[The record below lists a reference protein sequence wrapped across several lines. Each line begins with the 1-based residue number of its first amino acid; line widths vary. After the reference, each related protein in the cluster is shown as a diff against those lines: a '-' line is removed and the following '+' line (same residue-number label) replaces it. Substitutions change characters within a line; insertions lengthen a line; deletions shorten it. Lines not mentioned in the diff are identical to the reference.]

1 MGQSDTKNSNQLGS
15 DGKMTAVNGCIA
27 LKKMLFVV
35 FVEVASFLIKNHMI
49 NVQNMIFGR
58 SN

>member
-1 MGQSDTKNSNQLGS
+1 MGQSDTKNSNQPGS
-15 DGKMTAVNGCIA
+15 DGKMTSVNGCIA